1 MAAYVLPRFDN
12 KPYKLIEKGDCFGHI
27 DFAIQEEME
36 NFDLSKG
43 KRMKRKNIVRRFTVI
58 GMENCELLI
67 LNMDELEKM
76 RLEFPD
82 VFADMFNGA
91 N

>member
-1 MAAYVLPRFDN
+1 
-12 KPYKLIEKGDCFGHI
+12 
-27 DFAIQEEME
+27 ME

-43 KRMKRKNIVRRFTVI
+43 KRQKRKNIVRRFTVI

-67 LNMDELEKM
+67 LNMDEVEKM

-82 VFADMFNGA
+82 VFADMFEGA
-91 N
+91 NQRLQKELLLKFEIIKKEEEKNPSLKLNR